1 MMMRQSQAHTSI
13 PPKLG
18 VQRCV
23 LSVALMLT
31 VVLAGCSSSEDK
43 VYKAFRCGK
52 VASMVGE
59 RDSSAKAMQKVE
71 AESEEL
77 LKSYGPNRLQMLM
90 NERFQ
95 EDVPLYR
102 YGQRAQA
109 KVLSDLY
116 KKCEKYY
123 Q

>member
-1 MMMRQSQAHTSI
+1 MMNRLSQAFTSI
-13 PPKLG
+13 SPKIV
-18 VQRCV
+18 VQRCAIA
-23 LSVALMLT
+23 VALMLT

-52 VASMVGE
+52 VASLVGE
-59 RDSSAKAMQKVE
+59 RGSSAKAMQKVE
-71 AESEEL
+71 AESEAL
-77 LKSYGPNRLQMLM
+77 LKSYGPNRLQVRM

-95 EDVPLYR
+95 DDVPLHR
-102 YGQRAQA
+102 YGQMAQA
-109 KVLSDLY
+109 KVLRDLY